1 MVFDMLVVVI
11 IILILCIMCRKHNKH
26 HAPCDT
32 DEYLTFRSD
41 IPKTTEITNLDRSD
55 STLNEAEQDT
65 QTRGS
70 VPPMNQPDHVANF
83 WKSDQSQ
90 SSEFYQNNKQDM
102 FDKYMGTKGSAAIM
116 NPTQASNMHV
126 TSRFATLRS
135 Q

>member
-32 DEYLTFRSD
+32 DEYLTVL
-41 IPKTTEITNLDRSD
+41 PKTTEITNMEQSG

-102 FDKYMGTKGSAAIM
+102 FDKYMGTKGSAATM

-135 Q
+135 